1 MSWTGYVRLMRL
13 DKPIGI
19 VLLWIPAALALWIAN
34 QGHPP
39 FELICYFLLGT
50 IVMRSAGCVVND
62 LADRH
67 VDKHVKRT
75 AQRPLTT
82 GEVSLPGALLL
93 FIGLLLMAFIILI
106 QLPVGCF
113 YEALLG
119 LSVTILYPFCK
130 RFIQA
135 PQLVLSLAFS
145 VSIPMA
151 YTASSVP
158 MDGATMLLLM
168 MNILWVIAY
177 DTMYAMV
184 DRADD
189 LKLGVQSTAVLFGSY
204 DRWIIGLLQALMHG
218 IWLLFH
224 FNPWF
229 YIGWT
234 IGASVLMYQ
243 QYLITT
249 RDPRACFKAFQWNAV
264 YGVVMWISVLLALTC
279 RP

>member
-1 MSWTGYVRLMRL
+1 MNWRAYVRLMRL

-19 VLLWIPAALALWIAN
+19 VLLWIPTALALWIAN
-34 QGHPP
+34 QGHPSI
-39 FELICYFLLGT
+39 ELVLYFLSGT
-50 IVMRSAGCVVND
+50 LVMRSAGCVVND

-67 VDKHVKRT
+67 VDKHVQRT

-82 GEVSLPGALLL
+82 GEVSLPEALLL
-93 FIGLLLMAFIILI
+93 FILLLLIAFVIVI

-113 YEALLG
+113 YEALIALFI
-119 LSVTILYPFCK
+119 TILYPFCK

-158 MDGATMLLLM
+158 LNSTMLLLLM
-168 MNILWVIAY
+168 INILWVIAY

-189 LKLGVQSTAVLFGSY
+189 LKLGIQSTAVLFGSL
-204 DRWIIGLLQALMHG
+204 DRWVIGVLQATMHG
-218 IWLLFH
+218 LWLLLDL
-224 FNPWF
+224 NSWQ
-229 YIGWT
+229 YLGWT
-234 IGASVLMYQ
+234 IGAFILIYQ
-243 QYLITT
+243 QYLTIG
-249 RDPRACFKAFQWNAV
+249 RDPKQCFKAFQWSAV
-264 YGVVMWISVLLALTC
+264 YGLVMWGIWV
-279 RP
+279 